1 MSFNK
6 ITCIPSRVRAVGAIT
21 GMLTFTA
28 VTDIVGKWSS
38 VVFLP
43 QAMHDRLVEIGKP
56 LPTSS
61 DLTPLK
67 APSDASR
74 RETYSVPYPVTGT
87 DQTDSGIGQLYVII
101 SLKLLSLFSS
111 VSLHHRSFLISL
123 PFLCSLL
130 SLISSLSSPSLP
142 SSMFSEEQDSSNFR
156 LSVSQLPRWAQKQV
170 IARPSIAKSIS
181 TGSLER
187 ATGQSK
193 TPTPVE
199 GRWAQVSQHF
209 QTMYITLSKTGTTSV
224 STVSVH
230 LSRM

>member
-6 ITCIPSRVRAVGAIT
+6 ITCIPSRVRAVGTIT

-101 SLKLLSLFSS
+101 SPKLLSLFSS
-111 VSLHHRSFLISL
+111 VSLHHRLFPISL

-130 SLISSLSSPSLP
+130 SLISSLPSPLP
-142 SSMFSEEQDSSNFR
+142 HLLRSPPPC
-156 LSVSQLPRWAQKQV
+156 SQRN
-170 IARPSIAKSIS
+170 
-181 TGSLER
+181 
-187 ATGQSK
+187 K
-193 TPTPVE
+193 TPVTSGSVWASYQGGLRSRSLRDQASPRASAPGPWRGPLGKARLPHQLKE
-199 GRWAQVSQHF
+199 GGLR
-209 QTMYITLSKTGTTSV
+209 
-224 STVSVH
+224 
-230 LSRM
+230 